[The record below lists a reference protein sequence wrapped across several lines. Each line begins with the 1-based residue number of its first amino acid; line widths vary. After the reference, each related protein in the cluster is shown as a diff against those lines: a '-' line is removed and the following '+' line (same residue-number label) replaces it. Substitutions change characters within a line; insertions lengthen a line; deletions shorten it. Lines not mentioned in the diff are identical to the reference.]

1 MSPLSAL
8 MAALLMPGCA
18 PEPPTVPGLFVLGVD
33 GMDPVILQR
42 LMDEGKLPNLKAL
55 ADRGSF
61 QPLGTV
67 NPPQSPVAWS
77 SFVTGLDPGGHGIFD
92 FVHRDPLKYVPISSA
107 TPPPGDLGSAIEL
120 GGYYFPIGGD
130 VVGNNRGGT
139 PFWDS
144 LHDIG
149 VDVEVYRIPGNYPV
163 TESKA
168 KVLAGMGTVDMRG
181 GYGVYTWFT
190 DQPVKDREHVKGDIQ
205 LVTVDDT
212 DLDGVPDTVNGTVKG
227 PPDIFHL
234 PPGKIPEDNDY
245 LTAGVSFH
253 LDPDSDALVVRAG
266 DDVAV
271 IKEGEFSPWMKLSF
285 DALPAG
291 AMPFEAIVR
300 FYAKEVRPGFV
311 VYASPVNISP
321 ASPAQPIS
329 TPDAFATDLG
339 DILGPFY
346 TQGMPEETNALKD
359 GLFSD
364 DDYSKQVALVQ
375 ADTRDMLDVA
385 LARFES
391 GDMTFV
397 YVSDVDLQCHMLWR
411 HGDPKHAGSA
421 PHPAFEAVSAEKHRL
436 DIERYYVAVDHHV
449 QRIVAEMPEDSTLVV
464 MSDHGFQPYTREVHL
479 NTWLRDNGWLT
490 LKDGKTT
497 GQIAAG
503 EVDWS
508 KTRAYGIGFNAVYL
522 NLQGREAEG
531 TVQAAEAD
539 KVMAELSAQL
549 LAMTDPSNAKR
560 PILRVARSKDIYAET
575 RRSEAPDLVIGY
587 DVGYG
592 ASDQSTLGEIVELW
606 IEDNTS
612 RWSGNHLMA
621 PEVVPG
627 VLLTNRPVKASGYDL
642 LDVTS
647 TVLSHYNLPNG
658 PGQSGESVFS
668 P

>member
-1 MSPLSAL
+1 M
-8 MAALLMPGCA
+8 LLISLFACA
-18 PEPPTVPGLFVLGVD
+18 PEPPAVPGMFVLGVD
-33 GMDPVILQR
+33 GMDPVITQR
-42 LMDEGKLPNLKAL
+42 MVDQGKLPNLAAL
-55 ADRGSF
+55 AEAGAF

-92 FVHRDPLKYVPISSA
+92 FVHRDPVHYLPISSA
-107 TPPPGDLGSAIEL
+107 TPPPGEPGTAIEL

-144 LHDIG
+144 LHRVG

-163 TESKA
+163 TESDA

-190 DQPVKDREHVKGDIQ
+190 DQPVPDREHVKGDIQ

-212 DLDGVPDTVNGTVKG
+212 DLDGVPDTVNATLKG
-227 PPDIFHL
+227 PPDLFHL
-234 PPGKIPEDNDY
+234 PPGKLPGENDY

-253 LDPDSDALVVRAG
+253 LDPDSNTMVIRAG

-271 IKEGEFSPWMKLSF
+271 VNEGEFTPWMAISF

-291 AMPFEAIVR
+291 AMPFDAIVR
-300 FYAKEVRPGFV
+300 FYAKQVRPNFV

-329 TPDAFATDLG
+329 TPDAFVTDLG
-339 DILGPFY
+339 EILGPFY

-359 GLFSD
+359 GLFTD
-364 DDYSKQVALVQ
+364 DDYAKQVALVQ

-385 LARFES
+385 LARFQP

-411 HGDPKHAGSA
+411 HGDPKHRDAA
-421 PHPAFEAVSAEKHRL
+421 QHPAFEAQSAERHRL
-436 DIERYYVAVDHHV
+436 DIERYYAAVDHHV
-449 QRIVAEMPEDSTLVV
+449 QRILGELPQGSTLLV

-479 NTWLRDNGWLT
+479 NSWLRDNGWLS
-490 LKDGKTT
+490 LKDGKST
-497 GQIAAG
+497 GHIAAG
-503 EVDWS
+503 DVDWS
-508 KTRAYGIGFNAVYL
+508 KTRAYGMGFNAVYL
-522 NLQGREAEG
+522 NLQGREAQG
-531 TVQAAEAD
+531 IVPAADAD
-539 KVMAELSAQL
+539 EVMAQLSSEM
-549 LAMTDPSNAKR
+549 LAMTDPSNQR
-560 PILRVARSKDIYAET
+560 HPILRVARSKDIYAEA
-575 RRSEAPDLVIGY
+575 RRAEAPDLVVGY
-587 DVGYG
+587 DAGYG
-592 ASDQSTLGEIVELW
+592 ASDESTLGELVEGW
-606 IEDNTS
+606 IADNTS

-627 VLLTNRPVKASGYDL
+627 VLLSNRPFAGTGYDL

-647 TVLSHYNLPNG
+647 TVLSHYNLANG
-658 PGQSGESVFS
+658 PGQAGEPVFS
-668 P
+668 D